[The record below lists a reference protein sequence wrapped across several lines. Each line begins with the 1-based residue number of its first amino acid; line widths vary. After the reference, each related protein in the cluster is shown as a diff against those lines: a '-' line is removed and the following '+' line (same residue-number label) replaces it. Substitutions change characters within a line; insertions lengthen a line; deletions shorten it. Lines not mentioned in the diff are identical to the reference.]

1 MHSMMDTSHTQHET
15 SEGKDN
21 GHIGK
26 GNKQENES

>member
-1 MHSMMDTSHTQHET
+1 MTDKPHTKHET

-26 GNKQENES
+26 GNKWEKESQ